1 MAGMARLSVIG
12 NLGHDPEVRYSQSGT
27 AMSSL
32 RIAVTE
38 RRREGDN
45 WNDHTQWIT
54 VICFGK
60 TAERA
65 AEYLKKGRQVYAE
78 GRFQSST
85 WEDREGKTRFSPE
98 LVATQLL
105 FLSSPR
111 EAESNMVAQDE
122 QPTPAAPA
130 ASSETSNP
138 VPASNPSAGGGF
150 VEEDDVPF

>member
-1 MAGMARLSVIG
+1 MAGMVRLSVIG

-27 AMSSL
+27 AMSNL

-45 WNDHTQWIT
+45 WVDHTQWIT
-54 VICFGK
+54 VVCFGK

-65 AEYLKKGRQVYAE
+65 GEYLKKGRQIYAE

-98 LVATQLL
+98 LIANQLT
-105 FLSSPR
+105 FLGSPKDAPV
-111 EAESNMVAQDE
+111 EVPAESGGAQATASSNE
-122 QPTPAAPA
+122 SA
-130 ASSETSNP
+130 ASVPTNNSSTS
-138 VPASNPSAGGGF
+138 GGF
-150 VEEDDVPF
+150 VEEEDVPF